1 MDAARKDGAMTALE
15 LGPAAQ
21 KSALRFFLGK
31 YFSVLGGDFA
41 PPQYVNLG
49 AAYG

>member
-1 MDAARKDGAMTALE
+1 MIALE
-15 LGPAAQ
+15 MGPAAK
-21 KSALRFFLGK
+21 KSVLRFFLGK

-49 AAYG
+49 AAHG

>member
-1 MDAARKDGAMTALE
+1 MTALE
-15 LGPAAQ
+15 MGPTAK

-41 PPQYVNLG
+41 SPQFLYQG
-49 AAYG
+49 HAHG

>member
-1 MDAARKDGAMTALE
+1 MTGLE
-15 LGPAAQ
+15 MGSAVKKP
-21 KSALRFFLGK
+21 ALRFFLGK

-41 PPQYVNLG
+41 SPQFLYQG

>member
-1 MDAARKDGAMTALE
+1 MTALE

-41 PPQYVNLG
+41 SPQFLYQG
-49 AAYG
+49 QAHG